1 VSAAD
6 GSAGPFD
13 VVVLGEVLL
22 EVSTEAPVADGVPAR
37 LGVSGDALNV
47 AAAAAAAGA
56 RTALL
61 TVLGTDELGDAILA
75 RIVELGVSTDLVVR
89 APGRQGLYFVHSDPD
104 GDREFTY
111 LRSGSVGS
119 TLAPEHVD
127 ETVFASAGAV
137 VASGITCAISD
148 SARAAVLRAAS
159 LAGRFV
165 FDPNHRP
172 RLTTAEA
179 TLAVISELAPRTSL
193 MTPSFPVETRLL
205 GADSPSEATERLRG
219 LGVDAVAVT
228 CGSRGVHVADGDSE
242 RFIDSVPAPSV
253 IDQTGA
259 GDAFIGSTVAR
270 IVAGESLDE
279 AVRFGV
285 AAASLVVGGRG
296 GTGLVPT
303 LEQTIAHR
311 DAAVTS

>member
-1 VSAAD
+1 VSAA
-6 GSAGPFD
+6 AGNTSPFD

-22 EVSTEAPVADGVPAR
+22 EVSTEVPIADGVPAR

-75 RIVELGVSTDLVVR
+75 RMAELGVATDLVVR

-104 GDREFTY
+104 GEREFTY

-127 ETVFASAGAV
+127 EAVFSSAGAV

-148 SARAAVLRAAS
+148 SARAAVVRASS
-159 LAGRFV
+159 LASRFV

-172 RLTTAEA
+172 RLTTAES
-179 TLAVISELAPRTSL
+179 TLAVIAELAPRTAL
-193 MTPSFPVETRLL
+193 MTPSFPVETQLL
-205 GADSPSEATERLRG
+205 GAESPDAAAERLRD
-219 LGVDAVAVT
+219 LGVGAVAVT
-228 CGSRGVHVADGDSE
+228 CGSRGVHVSDGASE
-242 RFIDSVPAPSV
+242 RFVDSVPAPSV
-253 IDQTGA
+253 VDQTGA
-259 GDAFIGSTVAR
+259 GDAFVGSTVAR
-270 IVAGESLDE
+270 LVAGESLDE
-279 AVRFGV
+279 AVGYGV

-303 LEQTIAHR
+303 REQTLAHR
-311 DAAVTS
+311 ASGGAS